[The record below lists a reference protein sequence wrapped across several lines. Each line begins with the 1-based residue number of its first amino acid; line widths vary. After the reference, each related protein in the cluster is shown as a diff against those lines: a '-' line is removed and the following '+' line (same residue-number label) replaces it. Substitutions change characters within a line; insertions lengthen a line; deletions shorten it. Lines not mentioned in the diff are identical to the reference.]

1 MMIEEQDIKEY
12 KSPVR
17 KLIKFFKKSRDLW
30 KRKYQ
35 EVKATVKYLQ
45 NRTRFLEKSK
55 ENLKNRVKELEYEL
69 VSDHLLLWTL
79 YTDTKMTP
87 LINHKPKML

>member
-1 MMIEEQDIKEY
+1 MIEEQDIKEY
-12 KSPVR
+12 KSPAR

-30 KRKYQ
+30 KKKYQ

-55 ENLKNRVKELEYEL
+55 ENLKDRVKELESEL
-69 VSDHLLLWTL
+69 ARLKALEQEREMDL
-79 YTDTKMTP
+79 KK
-87 LINHKPKML
+87 IGR